1 LVKRGGKGRGGSSLS
16 SLLVEVSYSLFKG
29 LAERWEPRLKALKA
43 AYDLAGYALH
53 FRAYLSLMFFSALL
67 AAALAFSASFLI
79 HYAALG
85 YAPWLS
91 AALSST
97 LSFAASMSTL
107 AGYVAAPLYRA
118 RRWRGLIEAALP
130 HTANYMLAL
139 ASAGIP
145 IEAVF
150 EGVAEANINPA
161 LTSLCRRVVRGV
173 KLFGMDAL
181 AALEEAAGVSPSPAL
196 TKLIRGLLGVV
207 STSGDVR
214 SFLAVEADAL
224 LRSQRDRL
232 RRVVGTLT
240 LLAEAYIGI
249 VVVAPL
255 VLVIMALIFSMLGG
269 TILGLGPDVL
279 MMAVILVGI
288 PVLSA
293 IFLLILD
300 SVLAGA

>member
-1 LVKRGGKGRGGSSLS
+1 
-16 SLLVEVSYSLFKG
+16 
-29 LAERWEPRLKALKA
+29 
-43 AYDLAGYALH
+43 
-53 FRAYLSLMFFSALL
+53 
-67 AAALAFSASFLI
+67 
-79 HYAALG
+79 
-85 YAPWLS
+85 
-91 AALSST
+91 
-97 LSFAASMSTL
+97 
-107 AGYVAAPLYRA
+107 
-118 RRWRGLIEAALP
+118 
-130 HTANYMLAL
+130 
-139 ASAGIP
+139 
-145 IEAVF
+145 
-150 EGVAEANINPA
+150 
-161 LTSLCRRVVRGV
+161 
-173 KLFGMDAL
+173 
-181 AALEEAAGVSPSPAL
+181 
-196 TKLIRGLLGVV
+196 VV

-300 SVLAGA
+300 SVLAGV